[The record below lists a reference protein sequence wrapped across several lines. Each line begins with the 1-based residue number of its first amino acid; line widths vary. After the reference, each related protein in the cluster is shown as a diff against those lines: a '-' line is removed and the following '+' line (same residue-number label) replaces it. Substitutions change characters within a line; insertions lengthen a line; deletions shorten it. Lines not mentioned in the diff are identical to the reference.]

1 MTAPPPPLLIR
12 IYRTM
17 KWLLFL
23 CLLGF
28 IGYTLIY
35 VQCDSTRT
43 CPLPFNPQ
51 TLIKQT
57 FLKTETIID
66 NFKVNEKVYRLLTI
80 SQKIVGDTITT
91 GKEYYDLVVKVEY
104 DRYIKPFWETP
115 RGKVIKEEFNRYL
128 VERLK
133 IYQVWGWIVEIY
145 ELVRDEVLKDSR
157 ILVEVVVVTWKREWP
172 IFKKFFIKN
181 LDKYA
186 VLVVDKYLP
195 VALRY
200 LDEWIGVAREYTKIG
215 SKFTRGYVNLALVEI
230 KSLLARIDVNLK
242 SHPAYSLIW
251 VEYDRYAK
259 EYVDIVWAFV
269 KPGLDSIT
277 SIVDYGW
284 KVLEG
289 EVLINT
295 ETVKEFFSTLYS
307 KINW

>member
-1 MTAPPPPLLIR
+1 M
-12 IYRTM
+12 
-17 KWLLFL
+17 
-23 CLLGF
+23 
-28 IGYTLIY
+28 
-35 VQCDSTRT
+35 
-43 CPLPFNPQ
+43 
-51 TLIKQT
+51 
-57 FLKTETIID
+57 
-66 NFKVNEKVYRLLTI
+66 
-80 SQKIVGDTITT
+80 
-91 GKEYYDLVVKVEY
+91 
-104 DRYIKPFWETP
+104 
-115 RGKVIKEEFNRYL
+115 
-128 VERLK
+128 
-133 IYQVWGWIVEIY
+133 
-145 ELVRDEVLKDSR
+145 
-157 ILVEVVVVTWKREWP
+157 
-172 IFKKFFIKN
+172 
-181 LDKYA
+181 DKYA